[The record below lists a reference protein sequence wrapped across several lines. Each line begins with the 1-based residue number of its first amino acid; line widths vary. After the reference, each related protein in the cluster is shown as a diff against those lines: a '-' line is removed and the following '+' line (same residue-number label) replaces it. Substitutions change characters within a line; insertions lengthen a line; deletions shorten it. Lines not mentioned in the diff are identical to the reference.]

1 MVIRKASSDSDT
13 IKQVTNLEQHTM
25 KKKKTS
31 IENALSTS
39 QIILLGF
46 LAVILIG
53 AIVLSMPFCSADGS
67 FTSFADALFT
77 STTSV
82 CVTGLVTVPT
92 YSYWSLAGKIV
103 ILLLIQF
110 GGLGFMTCFTLVM
123 FIIRRK
129 ITLKE
134 RMTIQDALGSNRMSG
149 LLRLVARITKGT
161 FLVEGIG
168 ALLYAFVFI
177 PEYGVAGGIWRSV
190 FTSISAFCNAGID
203 LVGDNSLAPY
213 VDNVIV
219 NVTTSLLVISGG
231 IGFPVWWD
239 LLRTL
244 RQERDARREKR
255 VLPVSW
261 WKRLS
266 LHSKLAFVSTA
277 ALLCGGWLLIFL
289 FEFHNS
295 RTIGDM
301 SLGGKLLASFFQSM
315 TTRTAGFAT
324 INQANFT
331 LPSKIL
337 SVILML
343 IGGSPLGTAG
353 GLKTVTVV
361 ILLITLL
368 SVVRGREKTEVFQ
381 RTISAQTVRKALA
394 LVTIYLGFLIVG
406 IMALSAVM
414 HTDDLMALAYEV
426 SSALA
431 TVGLT
436 QGITSSLNLA
446 GKLIIIVCMY
456 IGRVGPISFAVA
468 FTARYSRANNS
479 IRYPEENITV
489 G

>member
-1 MVIRKASSDSDT
+1 MK
-13 IKQVTNLEQHTM
+13 QHTT

-46 LAVILIG
+46 LAVILGG
-53 AIVLSMPFCSADGS
+53 AILLSMPFCAADGG
-67 FTSFADALFT
+67 FTNFADALFT

-110 GGLGFMTCFTLVM
+110 GGLGFMTCFTLAM

-134 RMTIQDALGSNRMSG
+134 RMTIQDALGSNRMGG

-177 PEYGVAGGIWRSV
+177 PEYGVAGGVWRSV

-203 LVGDNSLAPY
+203 LVGDSSLAPY

-219 NVTTSLLVISGG
+219 NVTTSLLVITGG

-277 ALLCGGWLLIFL
+277 ALLLGGWFLIFL

-295 RTIGDM
+295 HTIADM

-353 GLKTVTVV
+353 GLKTVTAV

-368 SVVRGREKTEVFQ
+368 SVVRGREKTEVFH
-381 RTISAQTVRKALA
+381 RSIPAQTVRKALA

-414 HTDDLMALAYEV
+414 HTDDLMALTYEV

>member
-1 MVIRKASSDSDT
+1 MAASDSDM
-13 IKQVTNLEQHTM
+13 IKQVTNLKQHTT

-46 LAVILIG
+46 LAVIFVG
-53 AIVLSMPFCSADGS
+53 AVLLSMPFCAADSS

-92 YSYWSLAGKIV
+92 YSYWSLTGKII

-123 FIIRRK
+123 FIIRRR

-134 RMTIQDALGSNRMSG
+134 RMTIRDALGSDRMGG

-161 FLVEGIG
+161 FLAEGIG

-177 PEYGVAGGIWRSV
+177 PEHGVAGGIWRSV
-190 FTSISAFCNAGID
+190 FTSVSAFCNAGID

-213 VDNVIV
+213 ADNVIV
-219 NVTTSLLVISGG
+219 NVTTSLLVITGG

-255 VLPVSW
+255 VLPVPW
-261 WKRLS
+261 WNRLS

-277 ALLCGGWLLIFL
+277 ALLGGGWLLIFL

-301 SLGGKLLASFFQSM
+301 TLGGKLQASFFQSM

-324 INQANFT
+324 INQAGFT

-368 SVVRGREKTEVFQ
+368 SVVRGREKTEVFH
-381 RTISAQTVRKALA
+381 RTIPAQTVRKALA
-394 LVTIYLGFLIVG
+394 LVTIYIGFLIVG

-414 HTDDLMALAYEV
+414 HTDDLMALIYEV
-426 SSALA
+426 ASALA

-468 FTARYSRANNS
+468 FTARHSRANNS